1 MKKIFVTV
9 LMAAAAVCACDK
21 VTPEPEPEPQPPVE
35 DDGGFEE
42 PVPDRPEY
50 VNANLIYYGGDDM
63 DGSSDYWVL
72 NLYTDMEV
80 RDGYPVGPGQLLSLA
95 MNSPYNEAQQP
106 SLESLVGQYVMPANS
121 MDFSAGTFIQGEMHE
136 IDLPGGSIMRPD
148 GCFFGDIPSGETEFE
163 PDLLREGSFTV
174 LDNGDGTFTVEGI
187 MVGTEYVERYFS
199 YTGKFEPVDRAEG
212 GQGTDVPNT
221 NLTEDVLLEGLTEA
235 RLIDKGDYFFT
246 GEGNYRLFLLYIA
259 EPGVDLSQD
268 WPSGTGRLLHLE
280 LFVPADA
287 DPADGIP
294 AGEYIMANRID
305 GGYMDKE
312 DIVPFRIVEGAAD
325 VFEYNT
331 GTWYQEIEES
341 VWVNYGRIT
350 GGTVTVDRNGDS
362 HTLTIDLT
370 DCGDPAHM
378 VYGVWETSGPIS
390 L

>member
-1 MKKIFVTV
+1 
-9 LMAAAAVCACDK
+9 
-21 VTPEPEPEPQPPVE
+21 
-35 DDGGFEE
+35 
-42 PVPDRPEY
+42 
-50 VNANLIYYGGDDM
+50 
-63 DGSSDYWVL
+63 
-72 NLYTDMEV
+72 
-80 RDGYPVGPGQLLSLA
+80 
-95 MNSPYNEAQQP
+95 
-106 SLESLVGQYVMPANS
+106 
-121 MDFSAGTFIQGEMHE
+121 
-136 IDLPGGSIMRPD
+136 
-148 GCFFGDIPSGETEFE
+148 
-163 PDLLREGSFTV
+163 
-174 LDNGDGTFTVEGI
+174 
-187 MVGTEYVERYFS
+187 MVGTEYMKRYFS
-199 YTGKFEPVDRAEG
+199 YTGKFEPVDRAGG
-212 GQGTDVPNT
+212 GQGPDVPNT

-312 DIVPFRIVEGAAD
+312 SIVPFRIVEGAAD

-331 GTWYQEIEES
+331 GTWYQEIKEG